1 MKILMGAILAV
12 SAVLVQPAQAR
23 QWRDFGGPRFDVQ
36 AERQRPGGYQREQ
49 PGGYQREQPGGYQR
63 EQPGGYQREQPGG
76 YQRQQ
81 PQRDYRRPEQ
91 QPERRPDGR
100 LTDHERRDLRRDLD
114 RANREIYKGR

>member
-36 AERQRPGGYQREQ
+36 AERQL
-49 PGGYQREQPGGYQR
+49 
-63 EQPGGYQREQPGG
+63 PGGYQREQPGG

>member
-12 SAVLVQPAQAR
+12 SAVLVQPAEAR

-36 AERQRPGGYQREQ
+36 AQRQRPDDV
-49 PGGYQREQPGGYQR
+49 
-63 EQPGGYQREQPGG
+63 
-76 YQRQQ
+76 QRQQ
-81 PQRDYRRPEQ
+81 PQRDFRRPEQ